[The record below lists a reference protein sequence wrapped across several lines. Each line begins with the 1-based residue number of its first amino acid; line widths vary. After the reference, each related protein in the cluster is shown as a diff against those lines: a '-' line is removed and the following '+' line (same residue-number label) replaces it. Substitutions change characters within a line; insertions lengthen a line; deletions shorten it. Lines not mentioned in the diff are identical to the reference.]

1 MTDTSIILSIKN
13 GSTPGY
19 EMLMKKHYGS
29 LLYFLYR
36 MVNNYIDAEDLTM
49 IAFEKA
55 FEKLEKYNGSCKFKT
70 WLYTIAKYTAIDFL
84 REKEIRVNPT
94 ITLDMCMHEPD
105 KDTPYDRLIHAE
117 NVDIIY
123 ECIDRLKEKR
133 REIIRL
139 HSEGYKDQEIAEL
152 TGCTHLGIRTK
163 LNRARNQLK
172 SLLYEKNNPVIN
184 YCIA

>member
-1 MTDTSIILSIKN
+1 MTDTAIILSIKEGN
-13 GSTPGY
+13 SKGY
-19 EMLMKKHYGS
+19 TMLVKRHKSRLFYYIFG
-29 LLYFLYR
+29 
-36 MVNNYIDAEDLTM
+36 MVRNTMDAEDLTM